1 MRISVALAA
10 YNGERYIEAQL
21 RSLLEQTRRPDE
33 VIVCDD
39 ASTDGTCAVVERFI
53 ADNACAG
60 WQLVRRERN
69 VGYHRNFL
77 DAVARATGDV
87 ICLCDQDDMW
97 LPDRIR
103 RCEEVLAAHPEL
115 DGMMVGY
122 GVMDAQGRE
131 IPTPAGVRFVPERF
145 DGTLV
150 RHAPADFIGCSFTR
164 GFSMAFRARI
174 RPVFAGQPD
183 TGRLLG
189 HDWLIACAAALC
201 GGFACLNEKL
211 ALYRSH
217 GENFSI
223 AGAGKRRMID
233 VQRRLQAVQM
243 CLDAHEALR
252 AWSEGLPHADAAFR
266 SALARH
272 IAFERRRLRF
282 LRGRNPVRWL
292 ALGTDLGEYRRFY
305 RTWGGALTI
314 WAGDLMYTYR
324 PARRK
329 EDGR

>member
-1 MRISVALAA
+1 MNKFAIVLDSAA
-10 YNGERYIEAQL
+10 DIPASLVEKYGLHVVPLHVTFGTTEYSDGVDIEIGEFLNR
-21 RSLLEQTRRPDE
+21 LEGIDE
-33 VIVCDD
+33 
-39 ASTDGTCAVVERFI
+39 
-53 ADNACAG
+53 
-60 WQLVRRERN
+60 
-69 VGYHRNFL
+69 
-77 DAVARATGDV
+77 
-87 ICLCDQDDMW
+87 
-97 LPDRIR
+97 LPITSQ
-103 RCEEVLAAHPEL
+103 P
-115 DGMMVGY
+115 
-122 GVMDAQGRE
+122 
-131 IPTPAGVRFVPERF
+131 
-145 DGTLV
+145 
-150 RHAPADFIGCSFTR
+150 APADFIGCSFTR

-233 VQRRLQAVQM
+233 AQRRLLAVQM

-252 AWSEGLPHADAAFR
+252 AWSDGLPHADAAFR

-292 ALGTDLGEYRRFY
+292 ALGAYLGEYRRFY